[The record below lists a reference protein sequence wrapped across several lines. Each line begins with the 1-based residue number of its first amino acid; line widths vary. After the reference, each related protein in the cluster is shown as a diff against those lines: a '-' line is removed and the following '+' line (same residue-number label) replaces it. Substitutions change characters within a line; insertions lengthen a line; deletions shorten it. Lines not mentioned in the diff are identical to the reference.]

1 MYYVGLSRI
10 RGLGRAI
17 IFPVDNENL
26 LVLLIFKK
34 KKKKNLLVLPS
45 AGLGPIDRPWFSF
58 SSIWVLL
65 GRVALFRYDLF
76 IRLSVGQDKKNLVA
90 SRNSVVRLAPAYLS
104 LLFI

>member
-17 IFPVDNENL
+17 IFPVDNE
-26 LVLLIFKK
+26 
-34 KKKKNLLVLPS
+34 NLLVLPS

-76 IRLSVGQDKKNLVA
+76 IRLSVDQDKKNLVA